1 MAAIIQE
8 YSYEDDT
15 PHLNDEEALE
25 AYRRKKARH
34 PDALVVLD
42 DLHCG
47 HWDVEVYKTEEE
59 KEAYLGKRARGIL
72 ERFAGAFKKR

>member
-8 YSYEDDT
+8 YSYDDDT
-15 PHLNDEEALE
+15 RHLEDSEALE
-25 AYRRKKARH
+25 KYKSVKALH

-42 DLHCG
+42 DLKCG

-59 KEAYLGKRARGIL
+59 KQEYLQEAARSFL
-72 ERFAGAFKKR
+72 DRFIEMFRKL